1 MAEYLFVYG
10 TLRSQLVPPDLS
22 GLVGQ
27 LRRFGA
33 AAYTR
38 GHLYDLGTYPGAV
51 LDSDC
56 DRRIIGEVL
65 ELPGDKSVL
74 AALDRYE
81 GIDGNQPDAGLFV
94 RTECHVILDNG
105 QAIECWIYV
114 YNGEIS
120 SEKLIES
127 GDYLGNRSHS

>member
-22 GLVGQ
+22 GLVQQ

-33 AAYTR
+33 ASAR
-38 GHLYDLGTYPGAV
+38 GHLYDLGMYPGAI
-51 LDSDC
+51 LDADC
-56 DRRIIGEVL
+56 DNRIIGEIL
-65 ELPGDKSVL
+65 ELPDDKSVL
-74 AALDRYE
+74 AALDHYE
-81 GIDGNQPDAGLFV
+81 GIDGKQPDAGLFV
-94 RTECHVILDNG
+94 RTECHAILDNG
-105 QAIECWIYV
+105 QAIECWVYV